1 VPDVRIVRVTPR
13 AVLWDL
19 DGTLVDSEE
28 SHWQSWHETM
38 VGEGIA
44 LTYEEFR
51 ATFGQRND
59 TILRRWLGDDV
70 DEARMTRIGDAKEE
84 LYRSLVRAGGVAIL
98 PGAAE
103 WVRRLRREGWAQAV
117 ASSAPRRNIEV
128 VLKVV
133 GLAEQFDTTVSAEDV
148 VHGKPDPQVFLLAAS
163 RVGAAPERSIVVED
177 AAAGIE
183 AAKRAGMHSIAVFR
197 DGAEVA
203 ADTAAAADMVV
214 RSLADLPPG
223 AFSGLLDG
231 SAPPR

>member
-1 VPDVRIVRVTPR
+1 
-13 AVLWDL
+13 
-19 DGTLVDSEE
+19 VDSEE
-28 SHWQSWHETM
+28 SHWQSWRETM
-38 VGEGIA
+38 AAEGVT
-44 LTYEEFR
+44 LSYEEFR

-59 TILRRWLGDDV
+59 SILRLWLGADV
-70 DEARMTRIGDAKEE
+70 DAARMTRIGDAKEE
-84 LYRSLVRAGGVAIL
+84 RYRSLVRAGGVAIL

-133 GLAEQFDTTVSAEDV
+133 GLAEQFDATVSAEDV
-148 VHGKPDPQVFLLAAS
+148 ERGKPDPQVFLLAAS
-163 RVGAAPERSIVVED
+163 RVGAAPECSIVVED

-183 AAKRAGMHSIAVFR
+183 AARRAGMRSIAVLR
-197 DGAEVA
+197 DGAQMA
-203 ADTAAAADMVV
+203 ADVVV

-231 SAPPR
+231 ATLPR